1 MTMNYNLEARNIIC
15 KHTEALIFGIN
26 FECDDNQ
33 ALYNQMVEEYAFILT
48 EKLLDGTYTPMQY
61 NAVRNELAKMLW
73 NVFEKYINEEM
84 Q

>member
-1 MTMNYNLEARNIIC
+1 MNYSLEARNIIY
-15 KHTEALIFGIN
+15 KLTETFITGIN
-26 FECDDNQ
+26 LECDNNQ
-33 ALYNQMVEEYAFILT
+33 TLYDIMVEECAFILT

>member
-1 MTMNYNLEARNIIC
+1 MNYSLEARNIIYQ
-15 KHTEALIFGIN
+15 HTEAFISGIN
-26 FECDDNQ
+26 FECKDNHT
-33 ALYNQMVEEYAFILT
+33 LYDRMVAECAFILT

-61 NAVRNELAKMLW
+61 NAIRNELAKMLW

>member
-1 MTMNYNLEARNIIC
+1 MNYNLEARNIIC
-15 KHTEALIFGIN
+15 KRTEAFIFGIN

-33 ALYNQMVEEYAFILT
+33 ALYNLMVEECAFILT